1 MPTIDSKKRRI
12 DAKIIFVGPGRSGK
26 TSNVRYLAEHLD
38 DEHIGKFVSLPT
50 KADSSI
56 HIDVLPVWVEGLLGF
71 RNVFHLCTAPGLAS
85 AMHTRQLL
93 LRDSDGIVFVADS
106 HPQRR
111 DANIVAFQELEE
123 MLTATGVH
131 LTSVPHVVQYNKCDL
146 DPRTPVEVM
155 RRDVNPHG
163 VPEFLASAST
173 GQGVNATLRAII
185 KSVSRDLKQRL

>member
-1 MPTIDSKKRRI
+1 MPTIDSQKHRI
-12 DAKIIFVGPGRSGK
+12 DAKIIYIGPGRSGK

-38 DEHIGKFVSLPT
+38 DEHIGKFASLPT
-50 KADSSI
+50 KADPDM
-56 HIDVLPVWVEGLLGF
+56 HIDVLPIWVQGLLGF

-123 MLTATGVH
+123 MLGATGVH
-131 LTSVPHVVQYNKCDL
+131 LASIPHVVQYNKCDL